1 MTQMRQCGYPLRS
14 KLAPAAVAALLLT
27 AGTGGSALSFAATG
41 ASATSRGNVY
51 PPPVKSRGGAL
62 SYCPSASGLEKF
74 DAAAEGTAR
83 TDSLRYGRMSL
94 TVDLADSDRAWR
106 PTVRTMWKLP
116 TRTQPV
122 SAITVRRVTSA
133 SHNPYRVIVRSAGET
148 IAHGDG
154 RPATH
159 AGSTRMQ
166 RMCRNDVPPR
176 PLRTRADLLRALT
189 SKKPATVC

>member
-106 PTVRTMWKLP
+106 PTVRTMWTLP

-133 SHNPYRVIVRSAGET
+133 SHNPYRVIVRRSCGEALVRRSLT
-148 IAHGDG
+148 VTVG
-154 RPATH
+154 
-159 AGSTRMQ
+159 
-166 RMCRNDVPPR
+166 PR
-176 PLRTRADLLRALT
+176 PTPGAPECSACAETMFLLDRYGHALIYY
-189 SKKPATVC
+189 VH